1 MLRKGPSMIRCI
13 SRVALNGAVLIGL
26 LGVIGCDRKAEA
38 PPPPPPVEVE
48 VIDVV
53 PRNVPI
59 VQSWV
64 ASTEGMVN
72 AKIRAQVAGYLVRQL
87 YKEGSLV
94 KKGDVLFEIDDRPF
108 RAALDQA
115 KGDLAKAQAQLAKAT
130 LDVERY
136 TPLAAESAISQ
147 QELDDAVQA
156 KAAALASVD
165 AAKAVVEQAEFN
177 LGFTKITSLI
187 DGVAGFA
194 TAQIGDL
201 VGPTTSEL
209 TMVSTVDPIKVF
221 FTVSEQEY
229 LNWKAQFPNEQ
240 EMSKHELQLEFELVL
255 ANGAVWPHKGR
266 FLFADR
272 QVNVRTGSIQLAAE
286 FPNPGA
292 TLRPGLFGRV
302 RTVVKVREGALL
314 APQRAIIE
322 VQGTYQI
329 AVVAEGNKVE
339 IRPIKVGPK
348 FDTDWLIESGV
359 EEGDTII
366 VEGVTKVRPGSI
378 VNPRPF
384 TAKDAAKAKSK
395 PKAKKPA
402 AEGESDA
409 QGKKGGAQ

>member
-1 MLRKGPSMIRCI
+1 MIRCI

-156 KAAALASVD
+156 KVAALASVD

>member
-1 MLRKGPSMIRCI
+1 MMRFT
-13 SRVALNGAVLIGL
+13 SRVSLRTAVLVVGL
-26 LGVIGCDRKAEA
+26 LGLSGCDRKAEA

-48 VIDVV
+48 VIEVT
-53 PRNVPI
+53 PRSVPI

-108 RAALDQA
+108 KAALDQA
-115 KGDLAKAQAQLAKAT
+115 KGDLAQAQARLAKAT
-130 LDVERY
+130 LDVDRY

-165 AAKAVVEQAEFN
+165 AGKAVVEQAQFN
-177 LGFTKITSLI
+177 LGFTQITSLI

-201 VGPTTSEL
+201 VGPATAEL
-209 TMVSTVDPIKVF
+209 TTVSTVDPIKVF

-229 LNWKAQFPNEQ
+229 LDWKAQFDNDKEMTDREQ
-240 EMSKHELQLEFELVL
+240 KLVFELVL
-255 ANGAVWPHKGR
+255 ANGTVWNQKGR

-272 QVNVRTGSIQLAAE
+272 QVNVRTGSITLAAE
-286 FPNPGA
+286 FPNPDA
-292 TLRPGLFGRV
+292 VLRPGLFGRI
-302 RTVVKVREGALL
+302 RTVVKVREGVLL
-314 APQRAIIE
+314 VPQRAIME
-322 VQGTYQI
+322 VQGTYQV
-329 AVVAEGNKVE
+329 ALVVAKDGKEQVD
-339 IRPIKVGPK
+339 IRPVQVGRK
-348 FDTDWLIESGV
+348 FGTDWLIESGI
-359 EEGDTII
+359 EEGDMVI
-366 VEGVTKVRPGSI
+366 VEGLTKVRPGT
-378 VNPRPF
+378 VVTTREFKP
-384 TAKDAAKAKSK
+384 KDESKAKAK

-402 AEGESDA
+402 AAADDE
-409 QGKKGGAQ
+409 GKKGGAQ

>member
-1 MLRKGPSMIRCI
+1 MIRCI

-314 APQRAIIE
+314 VPQRAIIE

-359 EEGDTII
+359 EEGDTVI

>member
-1 MLRKGPSMIRCI
+1 MIRCI